1 MVFFLF
7 ICLEMAY
14 ISSPA
19 PNAENTSVSNMSA
32 IMRPENEES
41 PMSRTN
47 ASQAEI
53 MRPACGADAIGAAN
67 YIIALFSILPIIA
80 RHYSLSPFPLSETY
94 VSLA

>member
-1 MVFFLF
+1 
-7 ICLEMAY
+7 MAY

>member
-1 MVFFLF
+1 
-7 ICLEMAY
+7 MAY

-19 PNAENTSVSNMSA
+19 PNAENTNVSNISA

-53 MRPACGADAIGAAN
+53 MRPACGADCN
-67 YIIALFSILPIIA
+67 
-80 RHYSLSPFPLSETY
+80 RRR
-94 VSLA
+94 